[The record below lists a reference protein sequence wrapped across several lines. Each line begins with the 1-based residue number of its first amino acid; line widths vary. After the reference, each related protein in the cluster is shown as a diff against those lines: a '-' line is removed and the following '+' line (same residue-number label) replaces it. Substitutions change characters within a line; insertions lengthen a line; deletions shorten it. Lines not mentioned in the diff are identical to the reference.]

1 MGELP
6 YSSLDFAGAAQE
18 PVQRI
23 LIVDDEARLRDSYR
37 ELLAGRAEIVECA
50 DGREAMARLDSD
62 TFDVVL
68 LDIRLP
74 DISGLAV
81 LQWARQRA
89 ISAIVIMV
97 SADPDID
104 SAIDALRGGA
114 GEFVRKP
121 CDPVLLLRAVERA
134 LQRRRLERSHALLA
148 ARLEQ
153 SERLHRFLVEQA
165 PDIIY
170 TLDEAGRF
178 VFVNGRV
185 ESLLGFCREE
195 LVGQPYTELVH
206 EEDRERARYAFAERR
221 TGGRASANVEIRL
234 RCKNDEVV
242 HVDNRFIVAML
253 SATGIYET
261 EMPRDALRFMGTYGI
276 ARDITERKRAE
287 EKISFQAFHDLL
299 TQLPNRVLFR
309 DRLALALSQ
318 AARRAT
324 LLGVMFIDL
333 DRFKT
338 VNDSFGHA
346 EGDQLLKTVAQ
357 RLKHC
362 LRAGDTLARL
372 GGDEFTVMLPDLLHA
387 DDVVGVAEKIA
398 QEVGAPLM
406 LGGQEFRPTASIG
419 IAVFPRDGETVEAL
433 IAHADLAMYQ
443 VKNAG
448 KNSFGFYSPHMSEA
462 RRERLSLENDLQLAI
477 ERREFVLHYQPQ
489 FSQRSGQ
496 MIGME
501 ALLRWL
507 HPRLGLLAPG
517 GFIALAEETG
527 LICRISDWVLQEGCR
542 QLALWH
548 ADGHRHLRLA
558 LNLSARD
565 FERKDLLE
573 RVVAAPARHGIGCDR
588 LEIEI
593 TESLLLDDAE
603 DVIATVRQLRQHGVR
618 VAIDD
623 FGMRYSSLN
632 YLRRFP
638 VSSIKIDQSFV
649 RDLGR
654 DQGAASII
662 HAIVGIAEGF
672 GLHLI
677 AEGVE
682 SEEQARRLA
691 DLGCEDMQGYY
702 FGRPLPADEILEWAT
717 P

>member
-6 YSSLDFAGAAQE
+6 YSSLDFAGVAQE

-121 CDPVLLLRAVERA
+121 CDPELLLRAVERA

-398 QEVGAPLM
+398 QELGAPLM

-501 ALLRWL
+501 ALLRWQ

-702 FGRPLPADEILEWAT
+702 FGRPLPADEVLEWAT